1 MNSTFTW
8 AMPNKSISVLP
19 ITKKNYFK
27 LFHCYKI
34 LCKIIDCVWPAPR
47 ILYQW
52 NSLKYIFLKFYVM
65 GRTEID
71 LFGIAHVKVEFI
83 PVLKIY
89 TIPILGRFVW
99 GTNFVKCVPLYM
111 KLCWVDR
118 CIMMKYD
125 RFYSVFGRICRWTCE
140 FFIHLAILIF

>member
-1 MNSTFTW
+1 MIDF
-8 AMPNKSISVLP
+8 
-19 ITKKNYFK
+19 
-27 LFHCYKI
+27 YKI
-34 LCKIIDCVWPAPR
+34 LGKIIDCVWPAPR

-52 NSLKYIFLKFYVM
+52 NSFLKFYVM

-99 GTNFVKCVPLYM
+99 STNFVQCDIVWCAPSETNIK
-111 KLCWVDR
+111 K
-118 CIMMKYD
+118 
-125 RFYSVFGRICRWTCE
+125 G
-140 FFIHLAILIF
+140 